1 MVSAGVPAPVAKPVA
16 ETVAVQP
23 APKPRLSVT
32 WTVPRLA
39 VMVPPGAAEPR
50 LAVAGTVMDSGPA
63 TTATVTLQP
72 GLVDPAGQV
81 LPGAVEAT
89 VLDRAP
95 LPVSGLFTVT
105 V

>member
-1 MVSAGVPAPVAKPVA
+1 MVSAGVPAPVAKPVE
-16 ETVAVQP
+16 ETVAVQS
-23 APKPRLSVT
+23 APKPRSSVT
-32 WTVPRLA
+32 WTVPRAPLRA
-39 VMVPPGAAEPR
+39 PPGAPEPR

-63 TTATVTLQP
+63 ATATVTVQP
-72 GLVDPAGQV
+72 GLLDPAGQV
-81 LPGAVEAT
+81 LPVAVEAT